1 MQLWPGQHLPHQKL
15 GKFVTMKKIVLNG
28 LIPQKWPKFLLSK
41 NFNANYLYDSDIIN
55 PEIDFQALGIVLGY
69 L

>member
-1 MQLWPGQHLPHQKL
+1 
-15 GKFVTMKKIVLNG
+15 MKKMFCMAQYLRNYQSFYKV
-28 LIPQKWPKFLLSK
+28 K
-41 NFNANYLYDSDIIN
+41 NINANYLYDNDIIN